1 MFDQFLSAFQETN
14 KGDRPPM
21 EELLSKVES
30 YAVGFAELIGR
41 FENQQM
47 QVLLLEPGAEEAMQ
61 IPRRFEIS
69 TMPN

>member
-1 MFDQFLSAFQETN
+1 
-14 KGDRPPM
+14 M

-47 QVLLLEPGAEEAMQ
+47 QVLFLEPGAEEAMQ